1 MGKCLQTL
9 MGVAI
14 LLGSLDNIKS
24 GGFLFPVQCTNID
37 IEHHRG
43 LVQLLQA
50 VILRL
55 MNNDYCFMKRVPGVL
70 IFALLVTTACSSV
83 QNAPPELVVETA
95 PAPMESVAAETP
107 DSELQPTDPNVM
119 YHVFAAEVLGA
130 EGDLSGAASEYLEA
144 ALASDDPEIA
154 ERAARVAVSAGEWQ
168 MVALASDRWAMLD
181 PASLDARELAAG
193 SRLRE
198 GDYVGAEFQLAR
210 ILELTASDQA
220 RGWKIVISLLVPA
233 NDQARVN
240 KVLGNL
246 LVDFDAESNVD
257 ALFARSQFAV
267 RTGDLDKAVG
277 FIDKAIALEPERA
290 EFLAWSGRLAVNMG
304 NSELALQQYRQ
315 AWEVSQ
321 ENTQIAMSY
330 AELLKRNNDPAA
342 GQAVLAQLPDT
353 PEMRFARIVFAL
365 DAGDTENAELLYL
378 GFSADRYAGN
388 PRAAF
393 QAAQSA
399 ELLDH
404 QREAIDWY
412 KQVTG
417 EQSLRAIM
425 RQAFLLSGLGDVEEG
440 RNLLT
445 QLRVQ
450 ADNVVR
456 SQSYQAEAQI
466 LQDAGRK
473 NEAMQLLNGAL
484 VTLPDDTALR
494 YARALLAVGLDQ
506 LELAESDLR
515 QIISVE
521 PHNAAAINALGY
533 TLADLTERYDEA
545 EPLILQAYELQ
556 PSDASI
562 IDSMGW
568 ISYRLGRLRE
578 AERYLRDAWDS
589 MRNAEIAA
597 HLGEVLWVN
606 GKQQEARAL
615 WEEGIQMDS
624 GNEILIKTMQRF
636 GELP

>member
-1 MGKCLQTL
+1 MDA
-9 MGVAI
+9 AI
-14 LLGSLDNIKS
+14 LLAGYGNIKS
-24 GGFLFPVQCTNID
+24 FKLRFPVQRPNII
-37 IEHHRG
+37 IERHRG

-55 MNNDYCFMKRVPGVL
+55 MNIDYCFMKRVPGVL
-70 IFALLVTTACSSV
+70 IFVLLIMAACSSV
-83 QNAPPELVVETA
+83 QNAPPESVVETA
-95 PAPMESVAAETP
+95 PVPVEPVATETP
-107 DSELQPTDPNVM
+107 DSELKPTDPNVM
-119 YHVFAAEVLGA
+119 YHVFSAEVLGA
-130 EGDLSGAASEYLEA
+130 EGDYSGAASEYLEA
-144 ALASDDPEIA
+144 ALASEDPEIA

-168 MVALASDRWAMLD
+168 MVALASGRWAMLD
-181 PASLDARELAAG
+181 PVSLNARELAAG

-220 RGWKIVISLLVPA
+220 RGWRIVISLLVPA
-233 NDQARVN
+233 NDQVRVS
-240 KVLGNL
+240 KVLDNL

-267 RTGDLDKAVG
+267 RMGDMDKAVG

-304 NSELALQQYRQ
+304 NNELALQQYRQ

-353 PEMRFARIVFAL
+353 PDMRFARIAFAL
-365 DAGDTENAELLYL
+365 DAGDRENAELLYL
-378 GFSADRYAGN
+378 GFSTDRYAGN
-388 PRAAF
+388 PQAAL

-417 EQSLRAIM
+417 EQSLRAVM
-425 RQAFLLSGLGDVEEG
+425 RQAFLLAGLGDVEEG

-484 VTLPDDTALR
+484 VTLPDDIGLR
-494 YARALLAVGLDQ
+494 YTRALLAVGLDQ

-545 EPLILQAYELQ
+545 EQLIHQAYELQ

-578 AERYLRDAWDS
+578 AERYLREAWDS

-606 GKQQEARAL
+606 GKEQEARAL
-615 WEEGIQMDS
+615 WGLGIQMDND
-624 GNEILIKTMQRF
+624 NEILIKTMQRF

>member
-1 MGKCLQTL
+1 M
-9 MGVAI
+9 
-14 LLGSLDNIKS
+14 
-24 GGFLFPVQCTNID
+24 D
-37 IEHHRG
+37 IEDHRG

-83 QNAPPELVVETA
+83 QEIPPEPGLETA
-95 PAPMESVAAETP
+95 PVAMQQVAAETP
-107 DSELQPTDPNVM
+107 DSVLQPTDPNVM
-119 YHVFAAEVLGA
+119 YHVFAAEIMGA
-130 EGDLSGAASEYLEA
+130 EGDFSGAASEYLEA
-144 ALASDDPEIA
+144 ALVSEDPEIA

-220 RGWKIVISLLVPA
+220 RGWQIVISLLVPA
-233 NDQARVN
+233 NDQVRAN
-240 KVLGNL
+240 KVLDNL
-246 LVDFDAESNVD
+246 LVDFNAESNVD
-257 ALFARSQFAV
+257 ALFARSQFAARV
-267 RTGDLDKAVG
+267 GEFDKAVG
-277 FIDKAIALEPERA
+277 FIDGAIALEPERA

-315 AWEVSQ
+315 AWEMSQ
-321 ENTQIAMSY
+321 EDPKIAMPY
-330 AELLKRNNDPAA
+330 AELLKRNNDPVA
-342 GQAVLAQLPDT
+342 GQAVLAKLPDT

-365 DAGDTENAELLYL
+365 DAGDRENAELLYL
-378 GFSADRYAGN
+378 GFTADRYAGN
-388 PRAAF
+388 PSAAF

-404 QREAIDWY
+404 QLQAIDWY
-412 KQVTG
+412 KQVAG

-425 RQAFLLSGLGDVEEG
+425 RQAYLLAGLGDVEEA

-445 QLRVQ
+445 QLRIQ
-450 ADNVVR
+450 TDNTVR

-466 LQDAGRK
+466 LQDAGRN

-484 VTLPDDTALR
+484 MTLPDDIALR
-494 YARALLAVGLDQ
+494 YTRALLAVGLDQ

-545 EPLILQAYELQ
+545 EQLILQAYELQ

-578 AERYLRDAWDS
+578 AERYLREAWES
-589 MRNAEIAA
+589 MPNAEVAA

-606 GKQQEARAL
+606 GKQQEAREF
-615 WEEGIQMDS
+615 WELGIQMNGD
-624 GNEILIKTMQRF
+624 NEVLIKTMQRF

>member
-1 MGKCLQTL
+1 
-9 MGVAI
+9 
-14 LLGSLDNIKS
+14 
-24 GGFLFPVQCTNID
+24 
-37 IEHHRG
+37 
-43 LVQLLQA
+43 
-50 VILRL
+50 
-55 MNNDYCFMKRVPGVL
+55 
-70 IFALLVTTACSSV
+70 
-83 QNAPPELVVETA
+83 
-95 PAPMESVAAETP
+95 
-107 DSELQPTDPNVM
+107 
-119 YHVFAAEVLGA
+119 
-130 EGDLSGAASEYLEA
+130 
-144 ALASDDPEIA
+144 
-154 ERAARVAVSAGEWQ
+154 

-220 RGWKIVISLLVPA
+220 RGWRIVISLLVPA
-233 NDQARVN
+233 NDQVRVS
-240 KVLGNL
+240 KVLDNL

-267 RTGDLDKAVG
+267 RMGDLDKAVG

-304 NSELALQQYRQ
+304 NNELALQQYRQ

-330 AELLKRNNDPAA
+330 AELLKRNNDLAA

-353 PEMRFARIVFAL
+353 PDMRFARIAFAL
-365 DAGDTENAELLYL
+365 DAGDRENAELLYL
-378 GFSADRYAGN
+378 GFSTDRYAGN
-388 PRAAF
+388 PQAAL

-417 EQSLRAIM
+417 EQSLRAVM
-425 RQAFLLSGLGDVEEG
+425 RQAFLLAGLGDVEEG

-484 VTLPDDTALR
+484 VTLPDDIGLR
-494 YARALLAVGLDQ
+494 YTRALLAVGLDQ

-545 EPLILQAYELQ
+545 EQLILQAYELQ

-578 AERYLRDAWDS
+578 AERYLREAWDS

-606 GKQQEARAL
+606 GKEQEARAL
-615 WEEGIQMDS
+615 WGLGIQMDND
-624 GNEILIKTMQRF
+624 NEILIKTMQRF